1 MSDRP
6 ITKEEI
12 AVLLASA
19 LGQDKSDE
27 VVSTAARALGIVCG
41 SFSGEDV
48 RAIFERLVKAEGLV
62 GVVARFAVSRGDVD
76 KLVARA
82 PQRIDAQSI
91 GRPTFQIGT
100 RSNSGPAPAPVTT
113 VDLMPLLAP
122 ALGAEKARDAI
133 EAAAARQGVD
143 IATGLSQAGALA
155 VLDEMARI
163 EGIVGV
169 VARFAK
175 ARFLINPGV

>member
-1 MSDRP
+1 MSADRP
-6 ITKEEI
+6 VTKEDV
-12 AVLLASA
+12 AVLLTSA

-27 VVSTAARALGIVCG
+27 VVSTAARSLGFVRG
-41 SFSGEDV
+41 TFSGEEI
-48 RAIFERLVKAEGLV
+48 RAIFERLVKSEGLV

-76 KLVARA
+76 ELVARA
-82 PQRIDAQSI
+82 PQRTDALTARRLHFEAG
-91 GRPTFQIGT
+91 GRPLGGA
-100 RSNSGPAPAPVTT
+100 SSPSPASI
-113 VDLMPLLAP
+113 DLMPLLAP

-133 EAAAARQGVD
+133 VAAAARRGVD
-143 IATGLSQAGALA
+143 IAAGLSQSGALE

-175 ARFLINPGV
+175 ARFLLNPG

>member
-1 MSDRP
+1 MSAERP
-6 ITKEEI
+6 VTKEDV

-27 VVSTAARALGIVCG
+27 VVSTAARALGFVRG
-41 SFSGEDV
+41 NFSGEEI
-48 RAIFERLVKAEGLV
+48 RAIFDQLVKAEGLV

-76 KLVARA
+76 KLMARA
-82 PQRIDAQSI
+82 PQRIDAQTI
-91 GRPTFQIGT
+91 GRPHFQVG
-100 RSNSGPAPAPVTT
+100 RSTGGPAPAPN

-133 EAAAARQGVD
+133 EAAAARCGVD

-175 ARFLINPGV
+175 ARFLLNPG